1 MGVILLA
8 DIFRG
13 PDYLLELPK
22 CIHAKALASIVPLR
36 EFQEFFQMLKSQLRK
51 TTWRGESDGEWTI
64 LRTLVT

>member
-13 PDYLLELPK
+13 SDYLLELPK
-22 CIHAKALASIVPLR
+22 CIHAKALAWIVPLGN
-36 EFQEFFQMLKSQLRK
+36 FQKSFQMLKRELRK
-51 TTWRGESDGEWTI
+51 TTWRGESDGEWTV